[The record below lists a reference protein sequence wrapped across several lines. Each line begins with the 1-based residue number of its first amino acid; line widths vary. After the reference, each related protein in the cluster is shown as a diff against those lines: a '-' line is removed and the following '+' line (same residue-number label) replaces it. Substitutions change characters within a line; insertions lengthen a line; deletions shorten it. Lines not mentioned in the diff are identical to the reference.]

1 MQFIAIW
8 YKMLQISDNLIFM
21 KFKRNV
27 DNMIRTSKI
36 NRRYR
41 LHQKLK
47 RAGLRYSAML
57 RTIYVPW
64 DFEMEND
71 DLKELQNDFSYQIQ
85 FEI

>member
-1 MQFIAIW
+1 
-8 YKMLQISDNLIFM
+8 
-21 KFKRNV
+21 
-27 DNMIRTSKI
+27 MIRTHKI

-41 LHQKLK
+41 LHQKLR

-57 RTIYVPW
+57 RTVYVPW
-64 DFEMEND
+64 NFEIENA

>member
-1 MQFIAIW
+1 
-8 YKMLQISDNLIFM
+8 
-21 KFKRNV
+21 
-27 DNMIRTSKI
+27 MIRTSKR

-41 LHQKLK
+41 LHQKLR

-57 RTIYVPW
+57 RTVYVPW
-64 DFEMEND
+64 NFEIENA

>member
-1 MQFIAIW
+1 
-8 YKMLQISDNLIFM
+8 
-21 KFKRNV
+21 
-27 DNMIRTSKI
+27 MIRTSKI

-47 RAGLRYSAML
+47 RAGLRYNATL
-57 RTIYVPW
+57 KTIFVPW
-64 DFEMEND
+64 DYEIENA

>member
-1 MQFIAIW
+1 
-8 YKMLQISDNLIFM
+8 
-21 KFKRNV
+21 
-27 DNMIRTSKI
+27 MIRTSKR

-41 LHQKLK
+41 LHQKLR

-64 DFEMEND
+64 NFEIDNA

>member
-1 MQFIAIW
+1 
-8 YKMLQISDNLIFM
+8 
-21 KFKRNV
+21 
-27 DNMIRTSKI
+27 MIRPQKI

-47 RAGLRYSAML
+47 RAGLRYSATL

-64 DFEMEND
+64 NFEIENA
-71 DLKELQNDFSYQIQ
+71 DLKELQDDFSYQIQ